1 LRRILGRIL
10 RLRLVLGLRL
20 VLRLRLRLILRLRLR
35 LGDPYTALGAYLRSD
50 VHLISAMLAEYGR
63 ATAGTT
69 FLAYPYAAFGADL
82 SSDIDLI
89 STAATIL
96 QLIVHKMNLWK

>member
-1 LRRILGRIL
+1 M
-10 RLRLVLGLRL
+10 RLVLGLRLRL
-20 VLRLRLRLILRLRLR
+20 VLRLRLLLVLGLR
-35 LGDPYTALGAYLRSD
+35 LGGPYTALGTYLRSD

-63 ATAGTT
+63 ATSSTT
-69 FLAYPYAAFGADL
+69 FLAHSYAAFGADL

-96 QLIVHKMNLWK
+96 QLIVHKMNLWN